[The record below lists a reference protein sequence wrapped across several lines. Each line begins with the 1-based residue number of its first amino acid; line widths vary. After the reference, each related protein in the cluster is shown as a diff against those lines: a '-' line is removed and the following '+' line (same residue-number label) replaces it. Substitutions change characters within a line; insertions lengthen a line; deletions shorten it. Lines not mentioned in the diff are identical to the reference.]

1 LWQKRRAAGKV
12 PKPAMAH
19 IANQQEPTMIT
30 EKTLKEFQEYMRS
43 GKMGEDFEC
52 SGEER
57 RMEMLDLLEMFMDVA
72 EIADE
77 TATKLIFKNSQLGEM
92 FGEGPKQ

>member
-1 LWQKRRAAGKV
+1 
-12 PKPAMAH
+12 
-19 IANQQEPTMIT
+19 
-30 EKTLKEFQEYMRS
+30 
-43 GKMGEDFEC
+43 
-52 SGEER
+52 
-57 RMEMLDLLEMFMDVA
+57 MFMDVA

>member
-1 LWQKRRAAGKV
+1 
-12 PKPAMAH
+12 
-19 IANQQEPTMIT
+19 MIT
-30 EKTLKEFQEYMRS
+30 EKTLREFQEYMQS

-57 RMEMLDLLEMFMDVA
+57 RVEMLDLLELFMDVA
-72 EIADE
+72 EIADK

-92 FGEGPKQ
+92 FGADPRQ